1 MQICICEWLIQNSM
15 FLYSIN
21 LKVYGF
27 HDIQWFLHDLPT
39 NLNFIRHG
47 NLLYHNTTYFLHGH
61 QQHSYQAMQP
71 NIVSLCVFR
80 KIPFVASLLF
90 TFWLPCIRQLPYNS
104 IIKQT
109 FQCPVI
115 QIRDKAFICMT
126 NDTETIKLCHEIHLK
141 EILIHEGNTDP
152 THKTLLFSVTH
163 VSENSQTKW
172 HNTMTHLRTTS
183 NQWKYGSKITQF
195 LCKMTFFLQNPS
207 PHTGTFPWLT
217 YNAGQSR
224 QRRPISLTL
233 YQYSCTNSYR
243 WSCTMLPFISSKVS
257 NSIHIKRCRMPTKT
271 SLCYLILIHILI
283 VCIRQ
288 LPQRHHK
295 TNITYAYKCGINKL
309 TQSKS
314 KQSVYDI
321 HISIINSPLWN
332 ILSTLSCERNT

>member
-21 LKVYGF
+21 FKVYGF

-39 NLNFIRHG
+39 NLNFISHG

-141 EILIHEGNTDP
+141 EMWVHVGNTDP
-152 THKTLLFSVTH
+152 THKTQLFSVRH
-163 VSENSQTKW
+163 VTENRQIKW
-172 HNTMTHLRTTS
+172 HNTMRPLRTTS

-195 LCKMTFFLQNPS
+195 LCKMTFFTESQSTHRDISMIDLQCWSKQATQTHQLNTLS
-207 PHTGTFPWLT
+207 ILLYKFVQMIL
-217 YNAGQSR
+217 YNATIHFLQS
-224 QRRPISLTL
+224 QQ
-233 YQYSCTNSYR
+233 QYSYQAMQDANQNFPL
-243 WSCTMLPFISSKVS
+243 LPHPYSHSDS
-257 NSIHIKRCRMPTKT
+257 M
-271 SLCYLILIHILI
+271 Y
-283 VCIRQ
+283 
-288 LPQRHHK
+288 
-295 TNITYAYKCGINKL
+295 
-309 TQSKS
+309 
-314 KQSVYDI
+314 
-321 HISIINSPLWN
+321 
-332 ILSTLSCERNT
+332 